1 MADLGSTPSTLD
13 LFSPVDVAKVFH
25 SLRDFV
31 AVTEPILDEFGA
43 VIDTRLVWWNHQYQS
58 VRVLPV
64 QYGQLMTETYFEPEV
79 SLEFANQAWMTGHA
93 FQIFELTPDK
103 RDRYRSPGANVVL
116 SVDWQRVGQY
126 IVEVGSDLSEY
137 RALQLQLADQRSLAF
152 VANRE
157 RALLAERERIARNL
171 HDSVIQEIYAASLGL
186 NAIAAKRSSSSA
198 GVEQEEN
205 PETEK
210 IRRIADQLSNLI
222 KAIRDEIFDVTQEN
236 VGSLERELEQVLL
249 PIISPTPVELSL
261 KIEVDVIEDR
271 DVMTHL
277 RAVVR
282 EAVSNAVRHS
292 HCSHVT
298 LTVRRT
304 DSAHLE
310 VAVVDNGVGVPANL
324 GRRSGLVNI
333 EDRARELGGQARIEP
348 NPAGGTAMYW
358 VVPIPEW
365 AP

>member
-1 MADLGSTPSTLD
+1 MADLGSTPSTLEF
-13 LFSPVDVAKVFH
+13 FSPVDVAKVFH

-31 AVTEPILDEFGA
+31 AVTEPIFDEFGA
-43 VIDTRLVWWNHQYQS
+43 IIDTRLVWWNLQYQS

-64 QYGQLMTETYFEPEV
+64 KHGQLMTETYFEPEV
-79 SLEFANQAWMTGHA
+79 SLEYANQAWITGHVL
-93 FQIFELTPDK
+93 QIFELTPEK

-116 SVDWQRVGQY
+116 SVVWQRVGQY

-137 RALQLQLADQRSLAF
+137 RALQLQLSDQRSLAF
-152 VANRE
+152 VANRD

-186 NAIAAKRSSSSA
+186 SVIATKRSST
-198 GVEQEEN
+198 VEPGQEEN

-210 IRRIADQLSNLI
+210 IRQIADQLSNLI
-222 KAIRDEIFDVTQEN
+222 KKIRDEIFDVTQED

-261 KIEVDVIEDR
+261 KVGVDVIEDR

-292 HCSHVT
+292 HCSHIT
-298 LTVRRT
+298 LTVQRT

-324 GRRSGLVNI
+324 GRRSGLTNI
-333 EDRARELGGQARIEP
+333 EDRARELGGLARIEP
-348 NPAGGTAMYW
+348 SPEGGTAMYW